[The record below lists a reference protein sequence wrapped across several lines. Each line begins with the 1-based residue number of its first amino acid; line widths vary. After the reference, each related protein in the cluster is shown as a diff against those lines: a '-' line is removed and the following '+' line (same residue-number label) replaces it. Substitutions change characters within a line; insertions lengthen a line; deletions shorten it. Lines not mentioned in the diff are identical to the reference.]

1 MGWWASE
8 QNWGDCQDYLSGAN
22 KMKLKSGS
30 GKKCWTPAL
39 PLHAAPSVVSC
50 NPIIYCSTKGPLE
63 EVNTEEYKICY
74 WPWTHLRH
82 NDETLFICRL
92 PFTTTMQEPS
102 NWMVCITFD
111 FFIILRL
118 TWCYQ
123 VRLGFV
129 ERDLFTLKSSAIYA
143 QKPWWSFPQNDVE
156 NMKCKDNLKYLL
168 YR

>member
-8 QNWGDCQDYLSGAN
+8 RNWGDCQDYLSGAN
-22 KMKLKSGS
+22 KMELKCGS

-50 NPIIYCSTKGPLE
+50 NPIIHCLTKGPPE
-63 EVNTEEYKICY
+63 EVNTEKYKICY

-111 FFIILRL
+111 FFIILARL
-118 TWCYQ
+118 YGKRFIYIGIISDRRPKNLMEFSPKWC
-123 VRLGFV
+123 
-129 ERDLFTLKSSAIYA
+129 
-143 QKPWWSFPQNDVE
+143 W
-156 NMKCKDNLKYLL
+156 KYEV
-168 YR
+168 

>member
-22 KMKLKSGS
+22 KMELKCGS

-50 NPIIYCSTKGPLE
+50 NPIIHCLTKGPLE

-92 PFTTTMQEPS
+92 PFTRTIKLNGLHNIWFLYHLAFVLVLS
-102 NWMVCITFD
+102 SKARLCGKR
-111 FFIILRL
+111 FIYIGIISDRRPKTLMEFSPK
-118 TWCYQ
+118 WC
-123 VRLGFV
+123 
-129 ERDLFTLKSSAIYA
+129 
-143 QKPWWSFPQNDVE
+143 W
-156 NMKCKDNLKYLL
+156 KYEV
-168 YR
+168 

>member
-8 QNWGDCQDYLSGAN
+8 RNWGDCQDYLSGAN
-22 KMKLKSGS
+22 KMELKCGS

-50 NPIIYCSTKGPLE
+50 NPIIHCLTKGPPE

-92 PFTTTMQEPS
+92 PFTRTIKLNGLHNIWFLYHLAFVLVLS
-102 NWMVCITFD
+102 SKARLCGKR
-111 FFIILRL
+111 FIYIEIISDRRPKTLMEFSPK
-118 TWCYQ
+118 WC
-123 VRLGFV
+123 
-129 ERDLFTLKSSAIYA
+129 
-143 QKPWWSFPQNDVE
+143 W
-156 NMKCKDNLKYLL
+156 KYEV
-168 YR
+168 